1 MTAIDWNDFGIYDSS
16 NLPTDW
22 RYVLTLDEGGGYN
35 WATLHAFWSPSAR
48 RFFWL
53 GNSGCSCT
61 SWSDDLRGEA
71 DFENGDKAALRRALR
86 GFADAH
92 CGAIKPSQLVDTL
105 DELARFKPEPRQ

>member
-1 MTAIDWNDFGIYDSS
+1 MTTIDWSHFGIYDRTD

-22 RYVLTLDEGGGYN
+22 QHVLTLDEGVGYD

-53 GNSGCSCT
+53 GDFGCSCNL
-61 SWSDDLRGEA
+61 WGDDVRSES

-86 GFADAH
+86 VFTDERNYINSG
-92 CGAIKPSQLVDTL
+92 QLVDAL
-105 DELARFKPEPRQ
+105 DELARFKPGSRS